1 MRSWIVALI
10 ALLLGAFVLYRSYA
24 LESRVHILSK
34 IVERSSKSQSRG
46 NPENADKR
54 LRELETNVKTLTG
67 QIGSVYNGAPDPTSA
82 TGKKTMEGLNKLMSP
97 KHFDERVL
105 SLLDAEKQK
114 AIDAQLKWH
123 RDALVDYRMDSLD
136 YFAADQKLSAGQLSA
151 LRSILEDEVDKMV
164 EILRTPAMLADQK
177 KGLAAWIQ
185 VIRDTDKDAGEVLN
199 AQQMKV
205 YRHFRRL
212 EQQVLTPW
220 LPEKDRS

>member
-1 MRSWIVALI
+1 MRSWIVALVV
-10 ALLLGAFVLYRSYA
+10 LLFGGFVLYRSYA
-24 LESRVHILSK
+24 LESRVNILSK
-34 IVERSSKSQSRG
+34 LVERSSKSQSRSVAG
-46 NPENADKR
+46 NADKR
-54 LRELETNVKTLTG
+54 LRELETNVKTLTN
-67 QIGSVYNGAPDPTSA
+67 QIGSVYNSAPA
-82 TGKKTMEGLNKLMSP
+82 TAIGKKTMDGLDKLLIP

-123 RDALVDYRMDSLD
+123 RDALVDYRMDSLN

-164 EILRTPAMLADQK
+164 EILRTPAMLTDQK

-199 AQQMKV
+199 GQQMKV
-205 YRHFRRL
+205 FRHFRRL